1 MSDFVF
7 VVSKAIV
14 SQGWHCV
21 VEDTESY
28 QLVSLTIHPY
38 LPPPYIFMYNK
49 NIS

>member
-14 SQGWHCV
+14 SQGGHCV
-21 VEDTESY
+21 VEDIGSY

-38 LPPPYIFMYNK
+38 LRFPCIRK
-49 NIS
+49 NITVI